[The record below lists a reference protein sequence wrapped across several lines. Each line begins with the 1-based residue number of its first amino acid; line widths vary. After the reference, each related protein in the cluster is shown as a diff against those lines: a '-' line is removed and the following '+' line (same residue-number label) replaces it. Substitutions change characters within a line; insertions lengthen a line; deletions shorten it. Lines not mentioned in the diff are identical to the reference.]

1 MWTHKHPTHRKT
13 QRHNDVDE
21 IEGLYYRLPLQMG
34 NKNFASRPSDH
45 RPTAEIK
52 PSIDG
57 RRQDFV
63 KRGIRLWRQLETA
76 GTANVSKRRRFVNV
90 KTFNHVRCARYLRH
104 LLFLEPIATPR
115 VLSLQQVR
123 NIISKFASVED
134 PREGFVTSA
143 YSQSSEAA
151 RINRGLAPTNKM
163 KITKV
168 IYFIIII
175 FLVGII
181 ILIIVFF

>member
-104 LLFLEPIATPR
+104 LLFLER
-115 VLSLQQVR
+115 QRRHVSCLSNRSETLYPNLRPQR
-123 NIISKFASVED
+123 IRERAS
-134 PREGFVTSA
+134 
-143 YSQSSEAA
+143 
-151 RINRGLAPTNKM
+151 
-163 KITKV
+163 
-168 IYFIIII
+168 
-175 FLVGII
+175 
-181 ILIIVFF
+181 